1 MLLNIPLF
9 SLFRHRKDDGIIE
22 KVLLIDFI
30 CHEKLVVHLNRNVN
44 FMLGQNGNKWYV
56 YVLCLLVLNHIQ

>member
-1 MLLNIPLF
+1 MPSKMLLNIPLF

-30 CHEKLVVHLNRNVN
+30 CHEKLVVHFNRNVN
-44 FMLGQNGNKWYV
+44 FMLGQNGNK
-56 YVLCLLVLNHIQ
+56 